1 MFTSFYIYEQKE
13 EEIDELAKV
22 TVKVIFRLKETL
34 MNKLPSNV
42 TDYLQKM

>member
-22 TVKVIFRLKETL
+22 TVKILLHLKEAL

-42 TDYLQKM
+42 TDCLQKM